1 MPAEMKFLRT
11 SLVLLVVLL
20 LIGAAWLWFNR
31 PSPVDLANYA
41 PADSLLYVE
50 LNKPSEVARAIQ
62 ETDVWK
68 AVAPITR
75 SQAGSNN
82 RFAMMAA
89 RAGVGPI
96 EAVLF
101 ARAQVALVVVNL
113 NAAEQDD
120 TLRVKPEFA
129 LIVETHTSTWRTKP
143 AVMDAVKQLATVVYA
158 DANCTERSADA
169 EYIECSIAGGER
181 KIVGSVD
188 GTLVVVGNTENA
200 VRSCLEA
207 RRGTRPNILT
217 DPEMVRVRS
226 RLATDQTLGFGYIS
240 AANSAKLFSWAAPL
254 VMGRGPGDRQLEQL
268 LAVSAGKILRG
279 VAWTAVSNGGGIE
292 DRYLF
297 SLEPEVVSRLQP
309 AFDTVQRDEDFWKL
323 VPDGFQSLTI
333 YRSKEP
339 VVAWRSLDSAV
350 ALKLD
355 ALPAVLFGTLLKSSL
370 TPYGID
376 DPKEVLTTLA
386 PPLLTLR
393 PSAAVEGSVLV
404 ARVTDE
410 ARLRRSLAQEFF
422 RADNGQIVQG
432 LQAELDPELEYSAV
446 FSDGYVLL
454 GRTENM
460 QSCLAALRRSEAMN
474 AENKI
479 KQASQDSSAAIF
491 TYANDE
497 LRLRNFISTLL
508 MLQGRRLS
516 AEETAGL
523 NDSLRDYTFSSTE
536 TNLGSAGIER
546 KTRSAFGQ
554 FSTFVSMLGAE
565 SSNLVSR

>member
-1 MPAEMKFLRT
+1 MKFLRT
-11 SLVLLVVLL
+11 SLVVLL
-20 LIGAAWLWFNR
+20 LFVLVAAAWLWFNR
-31 PSPVDLANYA
+31 PTPVDLGKYA
-41 PADSLLYVE
+41 PADSVLYVE
-50 LNKPSEVARAIQ
+50 LNTPTEVVRAIQ
-62 ETDVWK
+62 QTDVWK
-68 AVAPITR
+68 AAAPITQ
-75 SQAGSNN
+75 SQPSSSN
-82 RFAMMAA
+82 RLALMAA
-89 RAGVGPI
+89 RAGIGPI
-96 EAVLF
+96 DAVLF
-101 ARAQVALVVVNL
+101 ARAQLALVVVGL

-129 LIVETHTSTWRTKP
+129 LIAETHTSAWRTKP
-143 AVMDAVKQLATVVYA
+143 AVVSAVKQLATFVYGASNCSERTA
-158 DANCTERSADA
+158 DAD
-169 EYIECSIAGGER
+169 YVECSVAGVER
-181 KIVGSVD
+181 KIIGAVD

-207 RRGTRPNILT
+207 KRGTRPNILS
-217 DPEMVRVRS
+217 DPELLRVRS
-226 RLATDQTLGFGYIS
+226 SLVSNQTLGFGYVS
-240 AANSAKLFSWAAPL
+240 ASNSAKLFSWAAPL
-254 VMGRGPGDRQLEQL
+254 LMRVGPGNRQLEQL

-279 VAWTAVSNGGGIE
+279 VAWTAVSSGGGIE

-309 AFDTVQRDEDFWKL
+309 AFETTGRDENVWKL
-323 VPDGFQSLTI
+323 VPGDFESLTI

-339 VVAWRSLDSAV
+339 AAAWRSLDSAV

-370 TPYGID
+370 VSYGIS
-376 DPKEVLTTLA
+376 DPKEALTTLA

-393 PSAAVEGSVLV
+393 PSASVEGSVLV

-410 ARLRRSLAQEFF
+410 PRLRRTLAQEIF
-422 RADNGQIVQG
+422 RDSNGQIVQG
-432 LQAELDPELEYSAV
+432 INADLDSELEFSAV

-460 QSCLAALRRSEAMN
+460 QPCLAALRRSAAIN
-474 AENKI
+474 ADNKI
-479 KQASQDSSAAIF
+479 KQESQESSAAIV

-497 LRLRNFISTLL
+497 LRLRNFISTLV

-516 AEETAGL
+516 AEEIA
-523 NDSLRDYTFSSTE
+523 SLQNKLGDHTFASTE
-536 TNLGSAGIER
+536 TRLGSTGIER

-565 SSNLVSR
+565 SSNLGAR